1 MKQKIEVLTAPR
13 ARVIRQ
19 AMRPNGE
26 VVKSVLPIKTHLTPA
41 EKRQV
46 ALQIEWEKWCR
57 LKLRG

>member
-19 AMRPNGE
+19 RTLANGN
-26 VVKSVLPIKTHLTPA
+26 VVKSVLPIETRLTQA
-41 EKRQV
+41 ERERV
-46 ALQIEWEKWCR
+46 ALQIEWEKWLR